1 MIERRVLLTVSRV
14 EGFPLISERLF
25 SNSTKRVGA
34 AIRTCLSASTTRTSN
49 PLHLRSSL
57 FRVPSRHFSC
67 SDKTSSFQESIFV
80 RMWNAYSQSLA
91 RRPLTT
97 KATAAA
103 TIFFTSDS
111 AAQYLT
117 RQEGSEFSYNMSR
130 ALSGSFFGVV
140 ATGYMHVWWNFL
152 ERALGARLPLQTHRL
167 TNTIVKVFVD
177 QAFGAPFYIYSY
189 YLVTNFLQ
197 QMSHNTEPDT
207 KTPQQVLQ
215 KTHDKASEML
225 WPTMLKHWRLWPL
238 VHSINFYFV
247 PLHHRVLVQ
256 NLVLV
261 FWSGYL
267 SHLNHNSAKL
277 LTPKEEIEETAKEMV
292 RRRTASSD
300 ASSNKVDASAG
311 AKTK

>member
-1 MIERRVLLTVSRV
+1 
-14 EGFPLISERLF
+14 
-25 SNSTKRVGA
+25 
-34 AIRTCLSASTTRTSN
+34 
-49 PLHLRSSL
+49 
-57 FRVPSRHFSC
+57 
-67 SDKTSSFQESIFV
+67 
-80 RMWNAYSQSLA
+80 MWNAYSQSLA
-91 RRPLTT
+91 CRPLTT

-117 RQEGSEFSYNMSR
+117 REEDSEFSYNISR

-177 QAFGAPFYIYSY
+177 QAFGAPFYIYNY

-197 QMSHNTEPDT
+197 QMSHNTEPDI

-215 KTHDKASEML
+215 ETHDKASEML

-267 SHLNHNSAKL
+267 SHLNHNCAKL

-292 RRRTASSD
+292 RRRTASND
-300 ASSNKVDASAG
+300 AKSNKVDASAG